1 MTLFSLPSLRLFL
14 TAFIQVCLVSGNTFF
29 IANLLWPG
37 IAIAGFGISWF
48 WTSNVRSVAF
58 GGTTQRLIYSTGA
71 MFGGICGVVISK
83 IIVNLV

>member
-1 MTLFSLPSLRLFL
+1 MKPVLSPSLRLFL
-14 TAFIQVCLVSGNTFF
+14 TAFIHVFLVSGNTFF

-37 IAIAGFGISWF
+37 IVIAGFGISWF

-71 MFGGICGVVISK
+71 MLGGICGVYFAK
-83 IIVNLV
+83 IIIG